1 MVFLKKRISS
11 IHRKTGETDIRVK
24 INLDGEGKCD
34 IKSELPFLDHMLNLF
49 CKHGFFDLQLELAG
63 DIEVD
68 AHHSLED
75 LGICLGRAIKE
86 ALGDKSGIKRYGFYL
101 LVMDETLVR
110 VAIDLSGRGRLSYQ
124 VPPERLIKIN
134 RIDGEVWKEFF
145 LALAYEAG
153 LTLHIDLLKGENT
166 HHMIEA
172 IFKAF
177 ARTLDQAI
185 QEEKR
190 LQGNIPSSK
199 GLLA

>member
-1 MVFLKKRISS
+1 VVFLKKRISS

-75 LGICLGRAIKE
+75 LGICMGKAIKE
-86 ALGDKSGIKRYGFYL
+86 ALGNKSGIKRYGFYL

>member
-1 MVFLKKRISS
+1 VVFLKKRISS

-75 LGICLGRAIKE
+75 LGICMGKAIKE
-86 ALGDKSGIKRYGFYL
+86 ALGNKSGIKRYGFYL

-124 VPPERLIKIN
+124 VPPERLIKLN

-199 GLLA
+199 GLLS

>member
-1 MVFLKKRISS
+1 LKKRIGSV
-11 IHRKTGETDIRVK
+11 HRKTGETDIRVR
-24 INLDGEGKCD
+24 INLDGEGKCN
-34 IKSELPFLDHMLNLF
+34 IKSELPFLNHMLTLF
-49 CKHGFFDLQLELAG
+49 CKHGFFDLQLGLNG

-75 LGICLGRAIKE
+75 LGI
-86 ALGDKSGIKRYGFYL
+86 IKRYGFYL

-110 VAIDLSGRGRLSYQ
+110 VAIDLSGRGRLFYQ
-124 VPPERLIKIN
+124 VPPERLSKIN
-134 RIDGEVWKEFF
+134 SIDGEVWKELF

-190 LQGNIPSSK
+190 LQGTIPSSK
-199 GLLA
+199 GILA

>member
-1 MVFLKKRISS
+1 VVFLKKRISS

-34 IKSELPFLDHMLNLF
+34 IKSELPFLNHMLNLF

-75 LGICLGRAIKE
+75 LGICMGKAIKE
-86 ALGDKSGIKRYGFYL
+86 ALGNKSGIKRYGFYL

-166 HHMIEA
+166 HHIIEA

>member
-1 MVFLKKRISS
+1 M
-11 IHRKTGETDIRVK
+11 HRKTGETDILVK

-34 IKSELPFLDHMLNLF
+34 IKSELPFLNHMLTLF
-49 CKHGFFDLQLELAG
+49 SKHGFFDLQLELAG

>member
-1 MVFLKKRISS
+1 
-11 IHRKTGETDIRVK
+11 
-24 INLDGEGKCD
+24 
-34 IKSELPFLDHMLNLF
+34 
-49 CKHGFFDLQLELAG
+49 
-63 DIEVD
+63 
-68 AHHSLED
+68 
-75 LGICLGRAIKE
+75 
-86 ALGDKSGIKRYGFYL
+86 
-101 LVMDETLVR
+101 LVR